1 MKKLKKIFI
10 AVLKITTVVA
20 HGIATV
26 RGIAEAH
33 GAVGTTMITV
43 LVMEEQ
49 AIVVAEVLR
58 GEQ

>member
-1 MKKLKKIFI
+1 M
-10 AVLKITTVVA
+10 KITTVVA

-49 AIVVAEVLR
+49 DIVVAEVLR

>member
-1 MKKLKKIFI
+1 M
-10 AVLKITTVVA
+10 VA

-33 GAVGTTMITV
+33 GVVGTMMITV

-49 AIVVAEVLR
+49 AIVVEEVLR